1 MNLLYDDITIYI
13 ILFIVALFAAGIDAI
28 AGGGGLLVVP
38 TMLILGINPLV
49 TLGTNKLQSCFGT
62 ATSSYNY
69 FKNGLLK
76 ENNIKLLAI
85 ISFVGSLIGTFLVS
99 QLSNELLNNL
109 IPILLIGAAIF
120 LIINKGN
127 KFNISKSVVLA
138 FLPLVFLIGFYDG
151 FFGPGT
157 GTFFVMTFLII
168 KNRSIMQATAATKVL
183 NLSSNFASFLV
194 FQYKGFVIWE
204 LALIMAIAQVTGA
217 YIGSKLA
224 IKNGEKFVRP
234 VIVFISIVLSLRI
247 LTS

>member
-1 MNLLYDDITIYI
+1 MNLIYDDITIYI
-13 ILFIVALFAAGIDAI
+13 ILFIVAFFAAGIDAI

-76 ENNIKLLAI
+76 ENNIKLLII
-85 ISFVGSLIGTFLVS
+85 ISFVGSLIGTLLVS

-127 KFNISKSVVLA
+127 KFNISKSVVVA

-157 GTFFVMTFLII
+157 GTFFVLTFLII
-168 KNRSIMQATAATKVL
+168 KNRSLMQATAATKVL
-183 NLSSNFASFLV
+183 NLSSNFASFLI

>member
-38 TMLILGINPLV
+38 TMLILGMNPLV

-127 KFNISKSVVLA
+127 KFNISKSLVLA

>member
-38 TMLILGINPLV
+38 TMLILGMNPLV

>member
-1 MNLLYDDITIYI
+1 MNLIYDDITIYI
-13 ILFIVALFAAGIDAI
+13 ILFIVALFAAAIDAI

-38 TMLILGINPLV
+38 TMLLLGINPLV

-69 FKNGLLK
+69 FKNGLLR
-76 ENNIKLLAI
+76 EENIKLLSI
-85 ISFVGSLIGTFLVS
+85 ISFLGSLIGTMLVS

-109 IPILLIGAAIF
+109 IPILLIGAATF

-127 KFNISKSVVLA
+127 KYNFSKSVAMAIYPIVL
-138 FLPLVFLIGFYDG
+138 LIGFYDG

-157 GTFFVMTFLII
+157 GTFFVLTFLII
-168 KNRSIMQATAATKVL
+168 KNRSLMEATAATKVL

-194 FQYKGFVIWE
+194 FQFYGFVIWE
-204 LALIMAIAQVTGA
+204 LALVMAIAQVTGA

-224 IKNGEKFVRP
+224 ISNGEKFVRP
-234 VIVFISIVLSLRI
+234 VIVFISIVLSIRI
-247 LTS
+247 LIS

>member
-38 TMLILGINPLV
+38 TMLILGMNPLV

-204 LALIMAIAQVTGA
+204 LALIMAIAQITGA

>member
-168 KNRSIMQATAATKVL
+168 KNRSLMQATAATKVL
-183 NLSSNFASFLV
+183 NLSSNFASFLI

>member
-1 MNLLYDDITIYI
+1 MNLIYDDITIYI
-13 ILFIVALFAAGIDAI
+13 ILFIVALFAAAIDAI

-38 TMLILGINPLV
+38 TMLLLGINPLV

-69 FKNGLLK
+69 FKNGLLR
-76 ENNIKLLAI
+76 EENIKLLSI
-85 ISFVGSLIGTFLVS
+85 ISFLGSLIGTMLVS

-109 IPILLIGAAIF
+109 IPILLIGAATF

-127 KFNISKSVVLA
+127 KYNFSKAVAIAFYPVVL
-138 FLPLVFLIGFYDG
+138 LIGFYDV

-157 GTFFVMTFLII
+157 GTFFVLTFLII
-168 KNRSIMQATAATKVL
+168 KNRSLMEATAATKVL

-194 FQYKGFVIWE
+194 FQFYGFVIWE
-204 LALIMAIAQVTGA
+204 LALVMAIAQVTGA

-224 IKNGEKFVRP
+224 INNGEKFVRP
-234 VIVFISIVLSLRI
+234 VIVFISIVLSIRI
-247 LTS
+247 LIS

>member
-38 TMLILGINPLV
+38 TMLILGMNPLV

-194 FQYKGFVIWE
+194 FQYKGLVIWE

-224 IKNGEKFVRP
+224 IKNGEQFVRP

>member
-1 MNLLYDDITIYI
+1 MNLIYDDITIYI
-13 ILFIVALFAAGIDAI
+13 ILFIVALFAAAIDAI

-38 TMLILGINPLV
+38 TMLLLGINPLV

-69 FKNGLLK
+69 FKNGLLR
-76 ENNIKLLAI
+76 EENIKLLSI
-85 ISFVGSLIGTFLVS
+85 ISFVGSLIGTLLVS

-120 LIINKGN
+120 LIINNGN
-127 KFNISKSVVLA
+127 KYSFSKSVVMA
-138 FLPLVFLIGFYDG
+138 FYPIVILIGFYDG

-157 GTFFVMTFLII
+157 GTFFVLTFLII
-168 KNRSIMQATAATKVL
+168 KNRSLMEATAATKVL

-194 FQYKGFVIWE
+194 FQFNGFVIWE
-204 LALIMAIAQVTGA
+204 LALVMAIAQVTGA

-224 IKNGEKFVRP
+224 INNGEKFVRP
-234 VIVFISIVLSLRI
+234 VIVFISIVLSIRI
-247 LTS
+247 LIS

>member
-38 TMLILGINPLV
+38 TMLILGMNPLV

-204 LALIMAIAQVTGA
+204 LALVMAIAQVTGA

-224 IKNGEKFVRP
+224 IKNGEQFVRP

>member
-1 MNLLYDDITIYI
+1 MNLIYDDITIYI
-13 ILFIVALFAAGIDAI
+13 ILFIVALFAAAIDAV

-38 TMLILGINPLV
+38 TMLLLGMNPLI

-69 FKNGLLK
+69 FRNGLLNEK
-76 ENNIKLLAI
+76 NIKLLVI
-85 ISFVGSLIGTFLVS
+85 ISFVGSLIGTLLVS

-127 KFNISKSVVLA
+127 KYNISKSIAIA
-138 FLPLVFLIGFYDG
+138 FFPLVLLIGFYDG

-157 GTFFVMTFLII
+157 GTFFVITFLII
-168 KNRSIMQATAATKVL
+168 KNRNLMEATAATKVL

-224 IKNGEKFVRP
+224 INNGEKFVRP
-234 VIVFISIVLSLRI
+234 VIVFISIVLSIRI
-247 LTS
+247 LVN

>member
-38 TMLILGINPLV
+38 TMLILGMNPLV

-247 LTS
+247 LTN

>member
-38 TMLILGINPLV
+38 TMLILGMNPLV

-76 ENNIKLLAI
+76 ENNIKLLTI

>member
-38 TMLILGINPLV
+38 TMLILGMNPLV

-109 IPILLIGAAIF
+109 IPILLIGASIF

-204 LALIMAIAQVTGA
+204 LALIMAIAQITGA

-234 VIVFISIVLSLRI
+234 VIVFISIVLSIRI

>member
-38 TMLILGINPLV
+38 TMLILGMNPLV

-204 LALIMAIAQVTGA
+204 LALVMAIAQVTGA

-247 LTS
+247 LTN

>member
-38 TMLILGINPLV
+38 TMLILGMNPLV

-99 QLSNELLNNL
+99 QLSIEILNNL